1 MFTVLFFKCVFF
13 KFSSKKILLN
23 KFSPFPKTN
32 KQFYRYRSIPLFFF
46 MYIVSA
52 GKPPFIMILNQM
64 MDFLRQTAAAVA
76 NGTTESA

>member
-1 MFTVLFFKCVFF
+1 
-13 KFSSKKILLN
+13 
-23 KFSPFPKTN
+23 
-32 KQFYRYRSIPLFFF
+32 

-64 MDFLRQTAAAVA
+64 MDFLRQTAAAVT